1 MLFSYIG
8 KIGIQ
13 LSLFSAWIDKYILDG
28 MVNTIAKLTRRI
40 GDFIRAFQT
49 GKVQSYFALTALLL
63 IFFIWFF
70 MRGI

>member
-1 MLFSYIG
+1 
-8 KIGIQ
+8 
-13 LSLFSAWIDKYILDG
+13 
-28 MVNTIAKLTRRI
+28 MVNAIAKLTRRI